1 MRARK
6 SNTVQFRKH
15 EITDDSKETKRERTK
30 NQERA
35 FKNKREHARTKGSM
49 REKDRT
55 RESIQE
61 QGRARKKKR
70 E

>member
-6 SNTVQFRKH
+6 SNTEQFREQ
-15 EITDDSKETKRERTK
+15 EITDDSKEIKIEHTK

-55 RESIQE
+55 R
-61 QGRARKKKR
+61 
-70 E
+70 